1 MAHILRRDV
10 MIFKRTVI
18 TVGVLVL
25 LMTARAQEILP
36 GARMI
41 NQYLPMLQGKRVAVV
56 ANHTSLVGSKHLVDT
71 LLSLGVNIKK
81 IFSPEHGFRGEFEAG
96 ELIANYTDKTTGLPV
111 ISLYGGSKKPK
122 ADHLSDIDIV
132 IFDLQDV
139 GVRFYTYIS
148 TMHFVMEACAEN
160 GKPLIV
166 LDRPNPNGFYV
177 DGPVLDTNYRSFVG
191 MHPVPLVH
199 GMTIG
204 EFAQM
209 INGQGWLSGKIKC
222 QLTVIPCK
230 GYTHS
235 MTTALPV
242 RPSPNLPNHLSV
254 LLYPSLGLF
263 EGTVVSVGRGTDY
276 PFQVFGY
283 PDFPNKE
290 FRYVPVEK
298 RGASLNPPYKGKP
311 VYGIDLRD
319 YNVNYFLDRRE
330 IILDWLIYSYNSYPE
345 KDKFFNNFFRLLAGN
360 NELRRQIEQGLSAEE
375 IRQTWQ
381 PELEKFKQI
390 RKRYLLYSDFE

>member
-1 MAHILRRDV
+1 MRFGKI
-10 MIFKRTVI
+10 
-18 TVGVLVL
+18 VLTFSVSVFL
-25 LMTARAQEILP
+25 ITARAQEILP
-36 GARMI
+36 GARLMS
-41 NQYLPMLQGKRVAVV
+41 NYLPLIQGKRVAVV
-56 ANHTSLVGSKHLVDT
+56 ANHTTLVGSKHLVDT
-71 LLSLGVNIKK
+71 LLSAGVAVKK
-81 IFSPEHGFRGEFEAG
+81 IFSPEHGFRGDIEAG
-96 ELIANYTDKTTGLPV
+96 EFIGNYTDKVTGLPV

-122 ADHLSDIDIV
+122 PADLSDVDVV

-148 TMHFVMEACAEN
+148 TMHYVMEACAEN
-160 GKPLIV
+160 NKPLII

-177 DGPVLDTNYRSFVG
+177 DGPVLDTAYRSFVG

-209 INGQGWLSGKIKC
+209 INGEGWLKGKIQC
-222 QLTVIPCK
+222 NLTVIPCR

-242 RPSPNLPNHLSV
+242 RPSPNLPNHLSI

-276 PFQVFGY
+276 PFQVFG
-283 PDFPNKE
+283 FPNFPDKG
-290 FRYVPVEK
+290 FRYIPVEK

-319 YNVNYFLDRRE
+319 YSVNYFLDRRE
-330 IILDWLIYSYNSYPE
+330 IILDWLIYSYNNYPE
-345 KDKFFNNFFRLLAGN
+345 KDKFFNNFFNLLAGTSV
-360 NELRRQIEQGLSAEE
+360 LRQQIESGLTPSE
-375 IRQTWQ
+375 IRATWQ
-381 PELEKFKQI
+381 PALEQFKLL
-390 RKRYLLYSDFE
+390 RKKYLLYPDFE

>member
-1 MAHILRRDV
+1 MRFGKI
-10 MIFKRTVI
+10 
-18 TVGVLVL
+18 VLTLSVSVFL
-25 LMTARAQEILP
+25 ITARAQEILP
-36 GARMI
+36 GARLMS
-41 NQYLPMLQGKRVAVV
+41 NYLPLVQGKRVAVV
-56 ANHTSLVGSKHLVDT
+56 ANHTTLVSSKHLVDT
-71 LLSLGVNIKK
+71 LLSAGVAVKK
-81 IFSPEHGFRGEFEAG
+81 IFSPEHGFRGDIEAG
-96 ELIANYTDKTTGLPV
+96 ELIGNYTDKVTGLPV

-122 ADHLSDIDIV
+122 PADLSDVDV
-132 IFDLQDV
+132 LIFDLQDV

-148 TMHFVMEACAEN
+148 TMHYVMEACAEN
-160 GKPLIV
+160 NKPLII

-177 DGPVLDTNYRSFVG
+177 DGPVLDTAYRSFVG

-209 INGQGWLSGKIKC
+209 INGEGWLKGKIQC
-222 QLTVIPCK
+222 NLTVIPCR

-242 RPSPNLPNHLSV
+242 RPSPNLPNHLSI

-276 PFQVFGY
+276 PFQVFG
-283 PDFPNKE
+283 FPNFPDKG
-290 FRYVPVEK
+290 FRYIPVEK

-319 YNVNYFLDRRE
+319 YSVNYFLDRRE
-330 IILDWLIYSYNSYPE
+330 IILDWLIYSYNNYPE
-345 KDKFFNNFFRLLAGN
+345 KDKFFNNFFNLLAGTSV
-360 NELRRQIEQGLSAEE
+360 LRQQIENGLTPSE
-375 IRQTWQ
+375 IRATWQ
-381 PELEKFKQI
+381 PALEQFKLL
-390 RKRYLLYSDFE
+390 RKKYLLYPDFE

>member
-1 MAHILRRDV
+1 MSFGKIALTFSAIA
-10 MIFKRTVI
+10 
-18 TVGVLVL
+18 L
-25 LMTARAQEILP
+25 LLTARAQEILP
-36 GARMI
+36 GARVMSS
-41 NQYLPMLQGKRVAVV
+41 YLPLIQGKRVAVV
-56 ANHTSLVGSKHLVDT
+56 ANHTTLVGSKHLVDT
-71 LLSLGVNIKK
+71 LLTVGVNIKK
-81 IFSPEHGFRGEFEAG
+81 IFCPEHGFRGDFEAG
-96 ELIANYTDKTTGLPV
+96 EQIGNYTDKTTGLPV
-111 ISLYGGSKKPK
+111 ISLYGGNKKPK
-122 ADHLSDIDIV
+122 STDLSDIDVV

-148 TMHFVMEACAEN
+148 TMHYVMEACAEN
-160 GKPLIV
+160 GKPLII

-177 DGPVLDTNYRSFVG
+177 DGPVLDTAFRSFVG

-209 INGQGWLSGKIKC
+209 INGEGWLKGKIKC
-222 QLTVIPCK
+222 ELTIIPCK

-242 RPSPNLPNHLSV
+242 RPSPNLPNHLSM

-283 PDFPNKE
+283 PNFPDKG
-290 FRYVPVEK
+290 FRYIPVEK
-298 RGASLNPPYKGKP
+298 RGASVNPPYKGKP

-319 YNVNYFLDRRE
+319 YSVNYFLDRRE
-330 IILDWLIYSYNSYPE
+330 IILDWLIYSYSNYPE
-345 KDKFFNNFFRLLAGN
+345 KEKFFNNFFNLLAGTS
-360 NELRRQIEQGLSAEE
+360 ELRQQIESGLTPSE
-375 IRQTWQ
+375 IRATWQ
-381 PELEKFKQI
+381 PALEQYKQI
-390 RKRYLLYSDFE
+390 RKKYLLYPDFE

>member
-1 MAHILRRDV
+1 MKFGKIALAFSVSLILV
-10 MIFKRTVI
+10 
-18 TVGVLVL
+18 
-25 LMTARAQEILP
+25 TAKAQEILP
-36 GARMI
+36 GARLMS
-41 NQYLPMLQGKRVAVV
+41 NYLPIIQNKRVAVV
-56 ANHTSLVGSKHLVDT
+56 ANHTTLVGNKHLVDT
-71 LLSLGVNIKK
+71 LLTVGVSIKK
-81 IFSPEHGFRGEFEAG
+81 IFCPEHGFRGDFEAG
-96 ELIANYTDKTTGLPV
+96 EQIGNYTDKTTGLPV

-122 ADHLSDIDIV
+122 PTDLSDIDVV

-139 GVRFYTYIS
+139 GVRFYTYTS
-148 TMHFVMEACAEN
+148 TMHYVMEACAEN
-160 GKPLIV
+160 GKPLII

-177 DGPVLDTNYRSFVG
+177 DGPLLDTAYRSFVG

-204 EFAQM
+204 EFARM
-209 INGQGWLSGKIKC
+209 INGEGWLKGRIKC
-222 QLTVIPCK
+222 ELTVIPCK

-283 PDFPNKE
+283 PNFPDKA
-290 FRYVPVEK
+290 FRYIPVEK
-298 RGASLNPPYKGKP
+298 RGASINPPYKGKS

-319 YNVNYFLDRRE
+319 YSVNYFLDRRE
-330 IILDWLIYSYNSYPE
+330 IILDWLIYSYSNYPE
-345 KDKFFNNFFRLLAGN
+345 KEKFFNNFFNLLAGT
-360 NELRRQIEQGLSAEE
+360 NELRLQIESGLSPSE
-375 IRQTWQ
+375 IRAGWQ
-381 PELEKFKQI
+381 PALVQYKQI
-390 RKRYLLYSDFE
+390 RKKYLLYPDFE

>member
-1 MAHILRRDV
+1 MSFGKIVLTFSVMA
-10 MIFKRTVI
+10 
-18 TVGVLVL
+18 L
-25 LMTARAQEILP
+25 LLTARAQEILP
-36 GARMI
+36 GARVMS
-41 NQYLPMLQGKRVAVV
+41 NYLPLIQGKRVAVV
-56 ANHTSLVGSKHLVDT
+56 ANHTTLVESKHLVDT
-71 LLSLGVNIKK
+71 LLTVGVNIKK
-81 IFSPEHGFRGEFEAG
+81 IFCPEHGFRGDFEAG
-96 ELIANYTDKTTGLPV
+96 EQIGNYTDKTTGLPV

-122 ADHLSDIDIV
+122 PTDLSDIDVV

-148 TMHFVMEACAEN
+148 TMHYVMEACAEN
-160 GKPLIV
+160 GKPLII

-177 DGPVLDTNYRSFVG
+177 DGPVLDTAYRSFVG

-209 INGQGWLSGKIKC
+209 INGEGWLKGKIKC
-222 QLTVIPCK
+222 QLTIIPCR

-283 PDFPNKE
+283 PNFPDKG
-290 FRYVPVEK
+290 FRYIPVEK

-319 YNVNYFLDRRE
+319 YSVNYFLDRRE
-330 IILDWLIYSYNSYPE
+330 IILDWLIYTYSNYPE
-345 KDKFFNNFFRLLAGN
+345 KEKFFNNFFNLLAGTG
-360 NELRRQIEQGLSAEE
+360 ELRQQIENGLTPSE
-375 IRQTWQ
+375 IRATWQ
-381 PELEKFKQI
+381 PALEQFKQI
-390 RKRYLLYSDFE
+390 RKKYLLYPDFE

>member
-1 MAHILRRDV
+1 MALLL
-10 MIFKRTVI
+10 TVK
-18 TVGVLVL
+18 G
-25 LMTARAQEILP
+25 QEILP
-36 GARMI
+36 GARLMS
-41 NQYLPMLQGKRVAVV
+41 NHLPLIQGKRVAVV
-56 ANHTSLVGSKHLVDT
+56 ANHTTLVGSKHLVDT
-71 LLSLGVNIKK
+71 LLSAGITIKK
-81 IFSPEHGFRGEFEAG
+81 IFSPEHGFRGDIEAG
-96 ELIANYTDKTTGLPV
+96 ELIGNYIDKVTGLPV
-111 ISLYGGSKKPK
+111 ISLYGGSKKPNPN
-122 ADHLSDIDIV
+122 DLSDIDVV

-148 TMHFVMEACAEN
+148 TMHYVMEACAEN
-160 GKPLIV
+160 DKPLII

-177 DGPVLDTNYRSFVG
+177 DGPVLDTAYRSFVG

-209 INGQGWLSGKIKC
+209 INGEGWLKGKVKC
-222 QLTVIPCK
+222 KLTVIPCK

-242 RPSPNLPNHLSV
+242 RPSPNLPNHLSI

-283 PDFPNKE
+283 PNFPDKG
-290 FRYVPVEK
+290 FRYIPVEK
-298 RGASLNPPYKGKP
+298 RGASINPPYKGKP

-319 YNVNYFLDRRE
+319 YSVNYFLDRRE
-330 IILDWLIYSYNSYPE
+330 IILDWLIYSYRNYPE
-345 KDKFFNNFFRLLAGN
+345 KEKFFNNFFNLLAGTS
-360 NELRRQIEQGLSAEE
+360 ELRQQIESGLSPSE
-375 IRQTWQ
+375 IRATWQ
-381 PELEKFKQI
+381 PALEQYKQI
-390 RKRYLLYSDFE
+390 RKKYLLYPDFE

>member
-1 MAHILRRDV
+1 M
-10 MIFKRTVI
+10 
-18 TVGVLVL
+18 VLTLSVSVFL
-25 LMTARAQEILP
+25 ITARAQEILP
-36 GARMI
+36 GARLMS
-41 NQYLPMLQGKRVAVV
+41 NYLPLVQGKRVAVV
-56 ANHTSLVGSKHLVDT
+56 ANHTTLVGSKHLVDT
-71 LLSLGVNIKK
+71 LLSAGVTIKK
-81 IFSPEHGFRGEFEAG
+81 IFSPEHGFRGDIEAG
-96 ELIANYTDKTTGLPV
+96 ELIGNYVDKVTGLPV

-122 ADHLSDIDIV
+122 PADLGDVDVV

-148 TMHFVMEACAEN
+148 TMHYVMEACAEN
-160 GKPLIV
+160 KKPLII

-177 DGPVLDTNYRSFVG
+177 DGPVLDTAFRSFVG

-209 INGQGWLSGKIKC
+209 INGEGWLKGKIQC
-222 QLTVIPCK
+222 NLTVIPCR

-242 RPSPNLPNHLSV
+242 RPSPNLPNHLSI

-283 PDFPNKE
+283 PNFPDKG
-290 FRYVPVEK
+290 FRYIPVEK
-298 RGASLNPPYKGKP
+298 RGASVNPPYKGKP

-319 YNVNYFLDRRE
+319 YSVNYFLDRRE
-330 IILDWLIYSYNSYPE
+330 IILDWLIYSYNNYSE
-345 KDKFFNNFFRLLAGN
+345 KDKFFNNFFNLLAGTSV
-360 NELRRQIEQGLSAEE
+360 LRQQIENGLTPSE
-375 IRQTWQ
+375 IRATWQ
-381 PELEKFKQI
+381 PALEQFKLL
-390 RKRYLLYSDFE
+390 RKKYLLYPDFE

>member
-1 MAHILRRDV
+1 MRFGKI
-10 MIFKRTVI
+10 
-18 TVGVLVL
+18 VLTLSVSL
-25 LMTARAQEILP
+25 FLITARAQEILP
-36 GARMI
+36 GARLMS
-41 NQYLPMLQGKRVAVV
+41 NYLPLVQGKRVAVV
-56 ANHTSLVGSKHLVDT
+56 ANHTTLVSSKHLVDT
-71 LLSLGVNIKK
+71 LLSAGVAVKK
-81 IFSPEHGFRGEFEAG
+81 IFSPEHGFRGDIEAG
-96 ELIANYTDKTTGLPV
+96 ELIGNYTDKVTGLPV

-122 ADHLSDIDIV
+122 PADLSDVDV
-132 IFDLQDV
+132 LIFDLQDV

-148 TMHFVMEACAEN
+148 TMHYVMEACAEN
-160 GKPLIV
+160 NKPLII

-177 DGPVLDTNYRSFVG
+177 DGPVLDTAYRSFVG

-209 INGQGWLSGKIKC
+209 INGEGWLKGKIQC
-222 QLTVIPCK
+222 NLTVIPCK

-242 RPSPNLPNHLSV
+242 RPSPNLPNHLSI

-276 PFQVFGY
+276 PFQVFG
-283 PDFPNKE
+283 FPNFPDKG
-290 FRYVPVEK
+290 FRYIPVEK

-319 YNVNYFLDRRE
+319 YSVNYFLDRRE
-330 IILDWLIYSYNSYPE
+330 IILDWLIYSYNNYPE
-345 KDKFFNNFFRLLAGN
+345 KDKFFNNFFNLLAGTSL
-360 NELRRQIEQGLSAEE
+360 LRQQIESGLTPSE
-375 IRQTWQ
+375 IRATWQ
-381 PELEKFKQI
+381 PALEQFK
-390 RKRYLLYSDFE
+390 LL

>member
-1 MAHILRRDV
+1 MKFGKIALAFSVSLILV
-10 MIFKRTVI
+10 
-18 TVGVLVL
+18 
-25 LMTARAQEILP
+25 TAKAQEILP
-36 GARMI
+36 GARLMS
-41 NQYLPMLQGKRVAVV
+41 NYLPIIQNKRVAVV
-56 ANHTSLVGSKHLVDT
+56 ANHTTLVGKKHLVDT
-71 LLSLGVNIKK
+71 LLTVGVSIKK
-81 IFSPEHGFRGEFEAG
+81 IFCPEHGFRGDFEAG
-96 ELIANYTDKTTGLPV
+96 EQIGNYTDKTTGLPV

-122 ADHLSDIDIV
+122 PTDLNDIDVV

-148 TMHFVMEACAEN
+148 TMHYVMEACAEN
-160 GKPLIV
+160 GKPLII

-177 DGPVLDTNYRSFVG
+177 DGPLLDTAYRSFVG

-204 EFAQM
+204 EFARM
-209 INGQGWLSGKIKC
+209 INGEGWLKGRIKC
-222 QLTVIPCK
+222 ELTVIPCK

-283 PDFPNKE
+283 PNFPDKA
-290 FRYVPVEK
+290 FRYIPVEK
-298 RGASLNPPYKGKP
+298 RGASINPPYKGKS

-319 YNVNYFLDRRE
+319 YSVNYFLDHRK
-330 IILDWLIYSYNSYPE
+330 IILDWLIYSYSNYPE
-345 KDKFFNNFFRLLAGN
+345 KEKFFNNFFNLLAGT
-360 NELRRQIEQGLSAEE
+360 NELRLQIESGLSPSE
-375 IRQTWQ
+375 IRASWQ
-381 PELEKFKQI
+381 PALEQYKQI
-390 RKRYLLYSDFE
+390 RKKYLLYPDFE

>member
-1 MAHILRRDV
+1 MSFGKIVLTFSAMALLL
-10 MIFKRTVI
+10 TVK
-18 TVGVLVL
+18 G
-25 LMTARAQEILP
+25 QEILP
-36 GARMI
+36 GARLMS
-41 NQYLPMLQGKRVAVV
+41 NHLPLIQGKRVAVV
-56 ANHTSLVGSKHLVDT
+56 ANHTTLVGSKHLVDT
-71 LLSLGVNIKK
+71 LLSAGITIKK
-81 IFSPEHGFRGEFEAG
+81 IFSPEHGFRGDIEAG
-96 ELIANYTDKTTGLPV
+96 ELIGNYIDKVTGLPV
-111 ISLYGGSKKPK
+111 ISLYGGSKKPNPN
-122 ADHLSDIDIV
+122 DLSDIDVV

-148 TMHFVMEACAEN
+148 TMHYVMEACAEN
-160 GKPLIV
+160 DKPLII

-177 DGPVLDTNYRSFVG
+177 DGPVLDTAYRSFVG

-209 INGQGWLSGKIKC
+209 INGEGWLKGKVKC
-222 QLTVIPCK
+222 KLTVIPCK

-242 RPSPNLPNHLSV
+242 RPSPNLPNHLSI

-283 PDFPNKE
+283 PNFPDKG
-290 FRYVPVEK
+290 FRYIPVEK
-298 RGASLNPPYKGKP
+298 RGASINPPYKGKP

-319 YNVNYFLDRRE
+319 YSVNYFLDRRE
-330 IILDWLIYSYNSYPE
+330 IILDWLIYSYRNYPE
-345 KDKFFNNFFRLLAGN
+345 KEKFFNNFFNLLAGTS
-360 NELRRQIEQGLSAEE
+360 ELRQQIESGLSPSE
-375 IRQTWQ
+375 IRATWQ
-381 PELEKFKQI
+381 PALEQYKQI
-390 RKRYLLYSDFE
+390 RKKYLLYPDFE

>member
-1 MAHILRRDV
+1 MRFGKI
-10 MIFKRTVI
+10 
-18 TVGVLVL
+18 VLTFSVSVFL
-25 LMTARAQEILP
+25 ITARAQEILP
-36 GARMI
+36 GARLMS
-41 NQYLPMLQGKRVAVV
+41 NYLPLVQGKRVAVV
-56 ANHTSLVGSKHLVDT
+56 ANHTTLVGSKHLVDT
-71 LLSLGVNIKK
+71 LLSVGVTVKK
-81 IFSPEHGFRGEFEAG
+81 IFSPEHGFRGDIEAG
-96 ELIANYTDKTTGLPV
+96 ELIGNYIDKVTGLPV

-122 ADHLSDIDIV
+122 PADLSDVDVV

-148 TMHFVMEACAEN
+148 TMHYVMEACAEN
-160 GKPLIV
+160 NKPLII

-177 DGPVLDTNYRSFVG
+177 DGPVLDTAYRSFVG
-191 MHPVPLVH
+191 MHPVPLIH

-209 INGQGWLSGKIKC
+209 INGEGWLKGKIQC
-222 QLTVIPCK
+222 NLTVIPCR

-242 RPSPNLPNHLSV
+242 RPSPNLPNHLSI

-276 PFQVFGY
+276 PFQVFG
-283 PDFPNKE
+283 FPNFPDKG
-290 FRYVPVEK
+290 FRYIPVEK

-319 YNVNYFLDRRE
+319 YSVNYFLDRRE
-330 IILDWLIYSYNSYPE
+330 IILDWLIYSYNNYPE
-345 KDKFFNNFFRLLAGN
+345 KDKFFNNFFNLLAGTSV
-360 NELRRQIEQGLSAEE
+360 LRQQIENGLTPSE
-375 IRQTWQ
+375 IRATWQ
-381 PELEKFKQI
+381 PALEQFKLL
-390 RKRYLLYSDFE
+390 RKKYLLYPDFE

>member
-1 MAHILRRDV
+1 MRFGKI
-10 MIFKRTVI
+10 
-18 TVGVLVL
+18 VLTFSVSVFL
-25 LMTARAQEILP
+25 ITARAQEILP
-36 GARMI
+36 GARLMS
-41 NQYLPMLQGKRVAVV
+41 NYLPLVQGKRVAVV
-56 ANHTSLVGSKHLVDT
+56 ANHTTLVGSKHLVDT
-71 LLSLGVNIKK
+71 LLSAGVTVKK
-81 IFSPEHGFRGEFEAG
+81 IFSPEHGFRGDIEAG
-96 ELIANYTDKTTGLPV
+96 ELIGNYTDKVTGLPV

-122 ADHLSDIDIV
+122 PADLSDGDVV

-148 TMHFVMEACAEN
+148 TMHYVMEACAEN
-160 GKPLIV
+160 NKPLII

-177 DGPVLDTNYRSFVG
+177 DGPVLDTAYRSFVG

-209 INGQGWLSGKIKC
+209 INGEGWLKGKIQC
-222 QLTVIPCK
+222 NLTVIPCR

-242 RPSPNLPNHLSV
+242 RPSPNLPNHLSI

-276 PFQVFGY
+276 PFQVFG
-283 PDFPNKE
+283 FPNFPDKG
-290 FRYVPVEK
+290 FRYIPVEK

-311 VYGIDLRD
+311 VYGIELRD
-319 YNVNYFLDRRE
+319 YSVNYFLDRRE
-330 IILDWLIYSYNSYPE
+330 IILDWLIYSYNNYPE
-345 KDKFFNNFFRLLAGN
+345 KDKFFNNFFNLLAGTSV
-360 NELRRQIEQGLSAEE
+360 LRQQIENGLTPSE
-375 IRQTWQ
+375 IRATWQ
-381 PELEKFKQI
+381 PALEQFKLL
-390 RKRYLLYSDFE
+390 RKKYLLYPDFE

>member
-1 MAHILRRDV
+1 MA
-10 MIFKRTVI
+10 
-18 TVGVLVL
+18 L
-25 LMTARAQEILP
+25 LLTARAQEILP
-36 GARMI
+36 GARVMSS
-41 NQYLPMLQGKRVAVV
+41 YLPVLQGKRVAVV
-56 ANHTSLVGSKHLVDT
+56 ANHTTLVGSKHLVDT
-71 LLSLGVNIKK
+71 LLTVGVNIKK
-81 IFSPEHGFRGEFEAG
+81 IFCPEHGFRGDFEAG
-96 ELIANYTDKTTGLPV
+96 EQIGNYTDKTTGLPV

-122 ADHLSDIDIV
+122 PTDLSDIDVV

-148 TMHFVMEACAEN
+148 TMHYVMEACAEN
-160 GKPLIV
+160 GKPLII

-177 DGPVLDTNYRSFVG
+177 DGPVLDTAFRSFVG

-204 EFAQM
+204 EYAQM
-209 INGQGWLSGKIKC
+209 INGEGWLKGKIKC
-222 QLTVIPCK
+222 QLTIIPCK

-283 PDFPNKE
+283 PNFPDKG
-290 FRYVPVEK
+290 FRYIPVEK
-298 RGASLNPPYKGKP
+298 RGASVNPPYKGKP

-319 YNVNYFLDRRE
+319 YSVNYFLDRRE
-330 IILDWLIYSYNSYPE
+330 IILDWLIYSYSNYPE
-345 KDKFFNNFFRLLAGN
+345 KEKFFNNFFNLLAGTS
-360 NELRRQIEQGLSAEE
+360 ELRQQIESGLSPSE
-375 IRQTWQ
+375 IRATWQ
-381 PELEKFKQI
+381 PALEQYKQI
-390 RKRYLLYSDFE
+390 RKKYLLYPDFE

>member
-1 MAHILRRDV
+1 MS
-10 MIFKRTVI
+10 
-18 TVGVLVL
+18 
-25 LMTARAQEILP
+25 
-36 GARMI
+36 
-41 NQYLPMLQGKRVAVV
+41 NYLPLVQGKRVAVV
-56 ANHTSLVGSKHLVDT
+56 ANHTTLVSSKHLVDT
-71 LLSLGVNIKK
+71 LLSAGVAVKK
-81 IFSPEHGFRGEFEAG
+81 IFSPEHGFRGDIEAG
-96 ELIANYTDKTTGLPV
+96 ELIGNYTDKVTGLPV

-122 ADHLSDIDIV
+122 PADLSDVDV
-132 IFDLQDV
+132 LIFDLQDV

-148 TMHFVMEACAEN
+148 TMHYVMEACAEN
-160 GKPLIV
+160 NKPLII

-177 DGPVLDTNYRSFVG
+177 DGPVLDTAYRSFVG

-209 INGQGWLSGKIKC
+209 INGEGWLKGKIQC
-222 QLTVIPCK
+222 NLTVIPCK

-242 RPSPNLPNHLSV
+242 RPSPNLPNHLSI

-276 PFQVFGY
+276 PFQVFG
-283 PDFPNKE
+283 FPNFPDKG
-290 FRYVPVEK
+290 FRYIPVEK

-319 YNVNYFLDRRE
+319 YSVNYFLDRRE
-330 IILDWLIYSYNSYPE
+330 IILDWLIYSYNNYPE
-345 KDKFFNNFFRLLAGN
+345 KDKFFNNFFNLLAGTSV
-360 NELRRQIEQGLSAEE
+360 LRQQIENGLTPSE
-375 IRQTWQ
+375 IRATWQ
-381 PELEKFKQI
+381 PALEQFKLL
-390 RKRYLLYSDFE
+390 RKKYLLYPDFE

>member
-1 MAHILRRDV
+1 MRFGKI
-10 MIFKRTVI
+10 
-18 TVGVLVL
+18 VLTFSVSVFL
-25 LMTARAQEILP
+25 ITARAQEILP
-36 GARMI
+36 GARLMS
-41 NQYLPMLQGKRVAVV
+41 NYLPLVQGKRVAVV
-56 ANHTSLVGSKHLVDT
+56 ANHTTLVGSKHLVDT
-71 LLSLGVNIKK
+71 LLSAGVTVKK
-81 IFSPEHGFRGEFEAG
+81 IFSPEHGFRGDIEAG
-96 ELIANYTDKTTGLPV
+96 ELIGNYTDKVTGLPV

-122 ADHLSDIDIV
+122 PADLSDVDVV

-148 TMHFVMEACAEN
+148 TMHYVMEACAEN
-160 GKPLIV
+160 NKPLII

-177 DGPVLDTNYRSFVG
+177 DGPVLDTAYRSFVG

-209 INGQGWLSGKIKC
+209 INGEGWLKGKIQC
-222 QLTVIPCK
+222 NLTVIPCK

-242 RPSPNLPNHLSV
+242 RPSPNLPNHLSI

-276 PFQVFGY
+276 PFQVFG
-283 PDFPNKE
+283 FPNFPDKG
-290 FRYVPVEK
+290 FRYIPVEK

-319 YNVNYFLDRRE
+319 YSVNYFLDRRE
-330 IILDWLIYSYNSYPE
+330 IILDWLIYSYNNYPE
-345 KDKFFNNFFRLLAGN
+345 KDKFFNNFFNLLAGTSL
-360 NELRRQIEQGLSAEE
+360 LRQQIESGLTPSE
-375 IRQTWQ
+375 IRATWQ
-381 PELEKFKQI
+381 PALEQFKLL
-390 RKRYLLYSDFE
+390 RKKYLLYPDFE

>member
-1 MAHILRRDV
+1 MRFGKI
-10 MIFKRTVI
+10 
-18 TVGVLVL
+18 VLTFSVSVFL
-25 LMTARAQEILP
+25 ITARAQEILP
-36 GARMI
+36 GARLMS
-41 NQYLPMLQGKRVAVV
+41 NYLPLVQGKRVAVV
-56 ANHTSLVGSKHLVDT
+56 ANHTTLVSSKHLVDT
-71 LLSLGVNIKK
+71 LLSVGVTVKK
-81 IFSPEHGFRGEFEAG
+81 IFSPEHGFRGDIEAG
-96 ELIANYTDKTTGLPV
+96 ELIGNYTDKVTGLPV

-122 ADHLSDIDIV
+122 PADLSDVDV
-132 IFDLQDV
+132 LIFDLQDV

-148 TMHFVMEACAEN
+148 TMHYVMEACAEN
-160 GKPLIV
+160 NKPLII

-177 DGPVLDTNYRSFVG
+177 DGPVLDTAYRSFVG

-209 INGQGWLSGKIKC
+209 INGEGWLKGKIQC
-222 QLTVIPCK
+222 NLTVIPCK

-242 RPSPNLPNHLSV
+242 RPSPNLPNHLSI

-276 PFQVFGY
+276 PFQVFG
-283 PDFPNKE
+283 FPNFPDKG
-290 FRYVPVEK
+290 FRYIPVEK

-319 YNVNYFLDRRE
+319 YSVNYFLDRRE
-330 IILDWLIYSYNSYPE
+330 IILDWLIYSYNNYPE
-345 KDKFFNNFFRLLAGN
+345 KDKFFNNFFNLLAGTSV
-360 NELRRQIEQGLSAEE
+360 LRQQIENGLTPSE
-375 IRQTWQ
+375 IRATWQ
-381 PELEKFKQI
+381 PALEQFKLL
-390 RKRYLLYSDFE
+390 RKKYLLYPDFE

>member
-1 MAHILRRDV
+1 MRFGKI
-10 MIFKRTVI
+10 
-18 TVGVLVL
+18 VLTLSVSL
-25 LMTARAQEILP
+25 FLITARAQEILP
-36 GARMI
+36 GARLMS
-41 NQYLPMLQGKRVAVV
+41 NYLPLVQGKRVAVV
-56 ANHTSLVGSKHLVDT
+56 ANHTTLVSSKHLVDT
-71 LLSLGVNIKK
+71 LLSAGVAVKK
-81 IFSPEHGFRGEFEAG
+81 IFSPEHGFRGDIEAG
-96 ELIANYTDKTTGLPV
+96 ELIGNYTDKVTGLPV

-122 ADHLSDIDIV
+122 PADLSDVDV
-132 IFDLQDV
+132 LIFDLQDV

-148 TMHFVMEACAEN
+148 TMHYVMEACAEN
-160 GKPLIV
+160 NKPLII

-177 DGPVLDTNYRSFVG
+177 DGPVLDTAYRSFVG

-209 INGQGWLSGKIKC
+209 INGEGWLKGKIQC
-222 QLTVIPCK
+222 NLTVIPCK

-242 RPSPNLPNHLSV
+242 RPSPNLPNHLSI

-276 PFQVFGY
+276 PFQVFG
-283 PDFPNKE
+283 FPNFPDKG
-290 FRYVPVEK
+290 FRYIPVEK

-319 YNVNYFLDRRE
+319 YSVNYFLDRRE
-330 IILDWLIYSYNSYPE
+330 IILDWLIYSYNNYPE
-345 KDKFFNNFFRLLAGN
+345 KDKFFNNFFNLLAGTSV
-360 NELRRQIEQGLSAEE
+360 LRQQIENGLTPSE
-375 IRQTWQ
+375 IRATWQ
-381 PELEKFKQI
+381 PALEQFKLL
-390 RKRYLLYSDFE
+390 RKKYLLYPDFE

>member
-1 MAHILRRDV
+1 MRFGKI
-10 MIFKRTVI
+10 
-18 TVGVLVL
+18 VLTLSVSVFL
-25 LMTARAQEILP
+25 ITARAQEILP
-36 GARMI
+36 GARLMS
-41 NQYLPMLQGKRVAVV
+41 NYLPLVQGKRVAVV
-56 ANHTSLVGSKHLVDT
+56 ANHTTLVSSKHLVDT
-71 LLSLGVNIKK
+71 LLSAGVAVKK
-81 IFSPEHGFRGEFEAG
+81 IFSPEHGFRGDIEAG
-96 ELIANYTDKTTGLPV
+96 ELIGNYTDKVTGLPV

-122 ADHLSDIDIV
+122 PADLSDVDV
-132 IFDLQDV
+132 LIFDLQDV

-148 TMHFVMEACAEN
+148 TMHYVMEACAEN
-160 GKPLIV
+160 NKPLII

-177 DGPVLDTNYRSFVG
+177 DGPVLDTAYRSFVG

-209 INGQGWLSGKIKC
+209 INGEGWLKGKIQC
-222 QLTVIPCK
+222 NLTVIPCK

-242 RPSPNLPNHLSV
+242 RPSPNLPNHLSI

-276 PFQVFGY
+276 PFQVFG
-283 PDFPNKE
+283 FPNFPDKG
-290 FRYVPVEK
+290 FRYIPVEK

-319 YNVNYFLDRRE
+319 YSVNYFLDRRE
-330 IILDWLIYSYNSYPE
+330 IILDWLIYSYNNYPE
-345 KDKFFNNFFRLLAGN
+345 KDKFFNNFFNLLAGTSV
-360 NELRRQIEQGLSAEE
+360 LRQQIENGLTPSE
-375 IRQTWQ
+375 IRATWQ
-381 PELEKFKQI
+381 PALEQFK
-390 RKRYLLYSDFE
+390 LL

>member
-1 MAHILRRDV
+1 MRFGKI
-10 MIFKRTVI
+10 
-18 TVGVLVL
+18 VLTFSVSVFL
-25 LMTARAQEILP
+25 ITARAQEILP
-36 GARMI
+36 GARLMS
-41 NQYLPMLQGKRVAVV
+41 NYLPLVQGKRVAVV
-56 ANHTSLVGSKHLVDT
+56 ANHTTLVGSKHLVDT
-71 LLSLGVNIKK
+71 LLSVGVTVKK
-81 IFSPEHGFRGEFEAG
+81 IFSPEHGFRGDIEAG
-96 ELIANYTDKTTGLPV
+96 ELIGNYTDKVTGLPV

-122 ADHLSDIDIV
+122 PADLSDVDV
-132 IFDLQDV
+132 LIFDLQDV

-148 TMHFVMEACAEN
+148 TMHYVMEACAEN
-160 GKPLIV
+160 NKPLII

-177 DGPVLDTNYRSFVG
+177 DGPVLDTAYRSFVG

-209 INGQGWLSGKIKC
+209 INGEGWLKGKIQC
-222 QLTVIPCK
+222 NLTVIPCK

-242 RPSPNLPNHLSV
+242 RPSPNLPNHLSI

-276 PFQVFGY
+276 PFQVFG
-283 PDFPNKE
+283 FPNFPDKG
-290 FRYVPVEK
+290 FRYIPVEK

-319 YNVNYFLDRRE
+319 YSVNYFLDRRE
-330 IILDWLIYSYNSYPE
+330 IILDWLIYSYNNYPE
-345 KDKFFNNFFRLLAGN
+345 KDKFFNNFFNLLAGTSL
-360 NELRRQIEQGLSAEE
+360 LRQQIENGLTPSE
-375 IRQTWQ
+375 IRATWQ
-381 PELEKFKQI
+381 PALEQFKLL
-390 RKRYLLYSDFE
+390 RKKYLLYPDFE

>member
-1 MAHILRRDV
+1 MRFGKI
-10 MIFKRTVI
+10 
-18 TVGVLVL
+18 VLTFSVSVFL
-25 LMTARAQEILP
+25 ITARAQEILP
-36 GARMI
+36 GARLMS
-41 NQYLPMLQGKRVAVV
+41 NYLPLVQGKRVAVV
-56 ANHTSLVGSKHLVDT
+56 ANHTTLVSSKHLVDT
-71 LLSLGVNIKK
+71 LLSVGVTVKK
-81 IFSPEHGFRGEFEAG
+81 IFSPEHGFRGDIEAG
-96 ELIANYTDKTTGLPV
+96 ELIGNYIDKVTGLPV

-122 ADHLSDIDIV
+122 PADLSDVDVV

-148 TMHFVMEACAEN
+148 TMHYVMEACAEN
-160 GKPLIV
+160 NKPLII

-177 DGPVLDTNYRSFVG
+177 DGPVLDTAYRSFVG
-191 MHPVPLVH
+191 MHPVPLIH

-209 INGQGWLSGKIKC
+209 INGEGWLKGKIQC
-222 QLTVIPCK
+222 NLTVIPCR

-242 RPSPNLPNHLSV
+242 RPSPNLPNHLSI

-276 PFQVFGY
+276 PFQVFG
-283 PDFPNKE
+283 FPNFPDKG
-290 FRYVPVEK
+290 FRYIPVEK

-319 YNVNYFLDRRE
+319 YSVNYFLDRRE
-330 IILDWLIYSYNSYPE
+330 IILDWLIYSYNNYPE
-345 KDKFFNNFFRLLAGN
+345 KDKFFNNFFNLLAGTSV
-360 NELRRQIEQGLSAEE
+360 LRQQIENGLTPSE
-375 IRQTWQ
+375 IRATWQ
-381 PELEKFKQI
+381 PALEQFKLL
-390 RKRYLLYSDFE
+390 RKKYLLYPDFE

>member
-1 MAHILRRDV
+1 MRFGKI
-10 MIFKRTVI
+10 
-18 TVGVLVL
+18 VLTFSVSVFL
-25 LMTARAQEILP
+25 ITARAQEILP
-36 GARMI
+36 GARLMS
-41 NQYLPMLQGKRVAVV
+41 NYLPLVQGKRVAVV
-56 ANHTSLVGSKHLVDT
+56 ANHTTLVGSKHLVDT
-71 LLSLGVNIKK
+71 LLSAGVTVKK
-81 IFSPEHGFRGEFEAG
+81 IFSPEHGFRGDIEAG
-96 ELIANYTDKTTGLPV
+96 ELIGNYTDKVTGLPV

-122 ADHLSDIDIV
+122 PADLSDVDVV

-148 TMHFVMEACAEN
+148 TMHYVMEACAEN
-160 GKPLIV
+160 NKPLII

-177 DGPVLDTNYRSFVG
+177 DGPVLDTAYRSFVG

-209 INGQGWLSGKIKC
+209 INAEGWLKGKIQC
-222 QLTVIPCK
+222 NLTVIPCR

-242 RPSPNLPNHLSV
+242 RPSPNLPNHLSI

-276 PFQVFGY
+276 PFQVFG
-283 PDFPNKE
+283 FPNFPDKG
-290 FRYVPVEK
+290 FRYIPVEK

-319 YNVNYFLDRRE
+319 YSVNYFLDRRE
-330 IILDWLIYSYNSYPE
+330 IILDWLIYSYNNYPE
-345 KDKFFNNFFRLLAGN
+345 KDKFFNNFFNQLAGTSV
-360 NELRRQIEQGLSAEE
+360 LRQQIENGLTPSE
-375 IRQTWQ
+375 IRATWQ
-381 PELEKFKQI
+381 PALEQFKLL
-390 RKRYLLYSDFE
+390 RKKYLLYPDFE

>member
-1 MAHILRRDV
+1 MNFGKIALAFSASLIL
-10 MIFKRTVI
+10 VI
-18 TVGVLVL
+18 
-25 LMTARAQEILP
+25 AKAQEILP
-36 GARMI
+36 GARLMS
-41 NQYLPMLQGKRVAVV
+41 NYLPIIQNKRVAVV
-56 ANHTSLVGSKHLVDT
+56 ANHTTLVGKKHLVDT
-71 LLSLGVNIKK
+71 LLTVGVSIKK
-81 IFSPEHGFRGEFEAG
+81 IFCPEHGFRGDFEAG
-96 ELIANYTDKTTGLPV
+96 EQIGNYTDKTTGLPV

-122 ADHLSDIDIV
+122 PTDLSDIDVV

-148 TMHFVMEACAEN
+148 TMHYVMEACAEN
-160 GKPLIV
+160 GKPLII

-177 DGPVLDTNYRSFVG
+177 DGPLLDTAYRSFVG

-204 EFAQM
+204 EFARM
-209 INGQGWLSGKIKC
+209 INGEGWLKGKIKC
-222 QLTVIPCK
+222 ELTVIPCK

-283 PDFPNKE
+283 PNFPDKA
-290 FRYVPVEK
+290 FRYIPVEK
-298 RGASLNPPYKGKP
+298 RGASINPPYKGKS

-319 YNVNYFLDRRE
+319 YSVNYFLDHRK
-330 IILDWLIYSYNSYPE
+330 IILDWLIYSYSNYPE
-345 KDKFFNNFFRLLAGN
+345 KEKFFNNFFNLLAGT
-360 NELRRQIEQGLSAEE
+360 NELRLQIESGLSPSE
-375 IRQTWQ
+375 IRASWQ
-381 PELEKFKQI
+381 PALEHYKQI
-390 RKRYLLYSDFE
+390 RKKYLLYPDFE

>member
-1 MAHILRRDV
+1 MRFGKI
-10 MIFKRTVI
+10 
-18 TVGVLVL
+18 VLTLSVSVFL
-25 LMTARAQEILP
+25 ITARAQEILP
-36 GARMI
+36 GARLMS
-41 NQYLPMLQGKRVAVV
+41 NYLPLVQGKRVAVV
-56 ANHTSLVGSKHLVDT
+56 ANHTTLVSSKHLVDT
-71 LLSLGVNIKK
+71 LLSAGVAVKK
-81 IFSPEHGFRGEFEAG
+81 IFSPEHGFRGDIEAG
-96 ELIANYTDKTTGLPV
+96 ELIGNYTDKVTGLPV

-122 ADHLSDIDIV
+122 PADLSDVDV
-132 IFDLQDV
+132 LIFDLQDV

-148 TMHFVMEACAEN
+148 TMHYVMEACAEN
-160 GKPLIV
+160 NKPLII

-177 DGPVLDTNYRSFVG
+177 DGPVLDTAYRSFVG

-209 INGQGWLSGKIKC
+209 INGEGWLKGKIQC
-222 QLTVIPCK
+222 NLTVIPCK

-242 RPSPNLPNHLSV
+242 RPSPNLPNHLSI

-276 PFQVFGY
+276 PFQVFG
-283 PDFPNKE
+283 FPNFPDKG
-290 FRYVPVEK
+290 FRYIPVEK

-319 YNVNYFLDRRE
+319 YSVNYFLDRRE
-330 IILDWLIYSYNSYPE
+330 IILDWLIYSYNNYPE
-345 KDKFFNNFFRLLAGN
+345 KDKFFNNFFNLLAGTSV
-360 NELRRQIEQGLSAEE
+360 LRQQIENGLTPSE
-375 IRQTWQ
+375 IRATWQ
-381 PELEKFKQI
+381 PALEQFKLL
-390 RKRYLLYSDFE
+390 RKKYLLYPDFE

>member
-1 MAHILRRDV
+1 MKFGKIALTFSVSLILV
-10 MIFKRTVI
+10 
-18 TVGVLVL
+18 
-25 LMTARAQEILP
+25 TAKAQEILP
-36 GARMI
+36 GARLMS
-41 NQYLPMLQGKRVAVV
+41 NYLPIIQNKRVAVV
-56 ANHTSLVGSKHLVDT
+56 ANHTTLVGKKHLVDT
-71 LLSLGVNIKK
+71 LLTVGVSIKK
-81 IFSPEHGFRGEFEAG
+81 IFCPEHGFRGDFEAG
-96 ELIANYTDKTTGLPV
+96 EQIGNYTDKTTGLPV

-122 ADHLSDIDIV
+122 PTDLSDIDVV

-139 GVRFYTYIS
+139 GVRFYTYVS
-148 TMHFVMEACAEN
+148 TMHYVMEACAEN
-160 GKPLIV
+160 GKPLII

-177 DGPVLDTNYRSFVG
+177 DGPLLDTAYRSFVG

-204 EFAQM
+204 EFARM
-209 INGQGWLSGKIKC
+209 INGEGWLKGRIKC
-222 QLTVIPCK
+222 ELAVIPCK

-283 PDFPNKE
+283 PNFPDKA
-290 FRYVPVEK
+290 FRYIPVEK
-298 RGASLNPPYKGKP
+298 RGASINPPYKGKS

-319 YNVNYFLDRRE
+319 YSVNYFLDRRE
-330 IILDWLIYSYNSYPE
+330 IILDWLIYSYSNYPE
-345 KDKFFNNFFRLLAGN
+345 KEKFFNNFFNLLAGT
-360 NELRRQIEQGLSAEE
+360 NELRLQIESGLSPLE
-375 IRQTWQ
+375 IRTSWQ
-381 PELEKFKQI
+381 PALVQYKQI
-390 RKRYLLYSDFE
+390 RKKYLLYPDFE

>member
-1 MAHILRRDV
+1 MRFGKI
-10 MIFKRTVI
+10 
-18 TVGVLVL
+18 VLTLSVSL
-25 LMTARAQEILP
+25 FLITARAQEILP
-36 GARMI
+36 GARLMS
-41 NQYLPMLQGKRVAVV
+41 NYLPLVQGKRVAVV
-56 ANHTSLVGSKHLVDT
+56 ANHTTLVSSKHLVDT
-71 LLSLGVNIKK
+71 LLSAGVAVKK
-81 IFSPEHGFRGEFEAG
+81 IFSPEHGFRGDIEAG
-96 ELIANYTDKTTGLPV
+96 ELIGNYTDKVTGLPV

-122 ADHLSDIDIV
+122 PADLSDVDV
-132 IFDLQDV
+132 LIFDLQDV

-148 TMHFVMEACAEN
+148 TMHYVMEACAEN
-160 GKPLIV
+160 NKPLII

-177 DGPVLDTNYRSFVG
+177 DGPVLDTAYRSFVG

-209 INGQGWLSGKIKC
+209 INGEGWLKGKIQC
-222 QLTVIPCK
+222 NLTVIPCR

-242 RPSPNLPNHLSV
+242 RPSPNLPNHLSI

-276 PFQVFGY
+276 PFQVFG
-283 PDFPNKE
+283 FPNFPDKG
-290 FRYVPVEK
+290 FRYIPVEK

-319 YNVNYFLDRRE
+319 YSVNYFLDRRE
-330 IILDWLIYSYNSYPE
+330 IILDWLIYSYNNYPE
-345 KDKFFNNFFRLLAGN
+345 KDKFFNNFFNLLAGTSV
-360 NELRRQIEQGLSAEE
+360 LRQQIENGLTPSE
-375 IRQTWQ
+375 IRATWQ
-381 PELEKFKQI
+381 PALEQFKLL
-390 RKRYLLYSDFE
+390 RKKYLLYPDFE

>member
-1 MAHILRRDV
+1 MR
-10 MIFKRTVI
+10 FGK
-18 TVGVLVL
+18 LVL
-25 LMTARAQEILP
+25 TFSAMALLLTARAQEILP
-36 GARMI
+36 GARVMSS
-41 NQYLPMLQGKRVAVV
+41 YLPVLQGKRVAVV
-56 ANHTSLVGSKHLVDT
+56 ANHTTLVGSKHLVDT
-71 LLSLGVNIKK
+71 LLTVGVNIKK
-81 IFSPEHGFRGEFEAG
+81 IFCPEHGFRGDFEAG
-96 ELIANYTDKTTGLPV
+96 EQIGNYTDKTTGLPV

-122 ADHLSDIDIV
+122 PTDLSDIDVV

-148 TMHFVMEACAEN
+148 TMHYVMEACAEN
-160 GKPLIV
+160 GKPLII

-177 DGPVLDTNYRSFVG
+177 DGPVLDTAFRSFVG

-204 EFAQM
+204 EYAQM
-209 INGQGWLSGKIKC
+209 INGEGWLKGKIKC
-222 QLTVIPCK
+222 QLTIIPCK

-283 PDFPNKE
+283 PNFPDKG
-290 FRYVPVEK
+290 FRYIPVEK
-298 RGASLNPPYKGKP
+298 RGASVNPPYKGKP

-319 YNVNYFLDRRE
+319 YSVNYFLDRRE
-330 IILDWLIYSYNSYPE
+330 IILDWLIYSYSNYPE
-345 KDKFFNNFFRLLAGN
+345 KEKFFNNFFNLLAGTS
-360 NELRRQIEQGLSAEE
+360 ELRQQIESGLSPSE
-375 IRQTWQ
+375 IRATWQ
-381 PELEKFKQI
+381 PALEQYKQI
-390 RKRYLLYSDFE
+390 RKKYLLYPDFE

>member
-1 MAHILRRDV
+1 MRFGKI
-10 MIFKRTVI
+10 
-18 TVGVLVL
+18 VLTLSVSVFL
-25 LMTARAQEILP
+25 ITARAQEILP
-36 GARMI
+36 GARLMS
-41 NQYLPMLQGKRVAVV
+41 NYLPLVQGKRVAVV
-56 ANHTSLVGSKHLVDT
+56 ANHTTLVSSKHLVDT
-71 LLSLGVNIKK
+71 LLSAGVAVKK
-81 IFSPEHGFRGEFEAG
+81 IFSPEHGFRGDIEAG
-96 ELIANYTDKTTGLPV
+96 ELIGNYTDKVTGLPV

-122 ADHLSDIDIV
+122 PADLSDVDVV

-148 TMHFVMEACAEN
+148 TMHYVMEACAEN
-160 GKPLIV
+160 NKPLII

-177 DGPVLDTNYRSFVG
+177 DGPVLDTAYRSFVG
-191 MHPVPLVH
+191 MHPVPLIH

-209 INGQGWLSGKIKC
+209 INGEGWLKGKIQC
-222 QLTVIPCK
+222 NLTVIPCR

-242 RPSPNLPNHLSV
+242 RPSPNLPNHLSI

-276 PFQVFGY
+276 PFQVFG
-283 PDFPNKE
+283 FPNFPDKG
-290 FRYVPVEK
+290 FRYIPVEK

-319 YNVNYFLDRRE
+319 YSVNYFLDRRE
-330 IILDWLIYSYNSYPE
+330 IILDWLIYSYNNYPE
-345 KDKFFNNFFRLLAGN
+345 KDKFFNNFFNLLAGTSV
-360 NELRRQIEQGLSAEE
+360 LRQQIENGLTPSE
-375 IRQTWQ
+375 IRATWQ
-381 PELEKFKQI
+381 PALEQFKLL
-390 RKRYLLYSDFE
+390 RKKYLLYPDFE

>member
-1 MAHILRRDV
+1 MRFGKI
-10 MIFKRTVI
+10 
-18 TVGVLVL
+18 VLTFSVSVFL
-25 LMTARAQEILP
+25 ITARAQEILP
-36 GARMI
+36 GARLMS
-41 NQYLPMLQGKRVAVV
+41 NYLPLIQGKRVAVV
-56 ANHTSLVGSKHLVDT
+56 ANHTTLVGSKHLVDT
-71 LLSLGVNIKK
+71 LLSAGVTIKK
-81 IFSPEHGFRGEFEAG
+81 IFSPEHGFRGDIEAG
-96 ELIANYTDKTTGLPV
+96 ELIGNYTDKVTGLPV

-122 ADHLSDIDIV
+122 PTDLSDVDVV

-148 TMHFVMEACAEN
+148 TMHYVMEACAEN
-160 GKPLIV
+160 NKPLII

-177 DGPVLDTNYRSFVG
+177 DGPVLDTAYRSFVG

-209 INGQGWLSGKIKC
+209 INGEGWLKGKIQC
-222 QLTVIPCK
+222 NLTVIPCR

-242 RPSPNLPNHLSV
+242 RPSPNLPNHLSI

-276 PFQVFGY
+276 PFQVFG
-283 PDFPNKE
+283 FPNFPDKG
-290 FRYVPVEK
+290 FRYIPVEK

-319 YNVNYFLDRRE
+319 YSVNYFLDRRE
-330 IILDWLIYSYNSYPE
+330 IILDWLIYSYNNYPE
-345 KDKFFNNFFRLLAGN
+345 KDKFFNNFFNLLAGTSV
-360 NELRRQIEQGLSAEE
+360 LRQQIENGLTPSE
-375 IRQTWQ
+375 IRATWQ
-381 PELEKFKQI
+381 PALEQFKLL
-390 RKRYLLYSDFE
+390 RKKYLLYPDFE

>member
-1 MAHILRRDV
+1 MVLILFGFIMR
-10 MIFKRTVI
+10 FKFLIVI
-18 TVGVLVL
+18 TL
-25 LMTARAQEILP
+25 LCIYTFPGLTQEILP
-36 GARMI
+36 GAR
-41 NQYLPMLQGKRVAVV
+41 QLEEYLPLLKEKRVAVV
-56 ANHTSLVGSKHLVDT
+56 ANHTTLVGTKHLVDT
-71 LLSLGVNIKK
+71 LISLGININK
-81 IFSPEHGFRGEFEAG
+81 IFCPEHGFRGDVEAG
-96 ELIANYTDKTTGLPV
+96 AHIGNYVDRQTGLPV
-111 ISLYGGSKKPK
+111 VSLYGRNKKPK
-122 ADHLSDIDIV
+122 ADDLQDVDIV

-148 TMHFVMEACAEN
+148 TMHYVMEACAEN
-160 GKPLIV
+160 GKPVVI

-204 EFAQM
+204 EYARM
-209 INGQGWLSGKIKC
+209 INGEGWLKNHIKC
-222 QLTVIPCK
+222 ELIVIPCK

-235 MTTALPV
+235 MTMALPV
-242 RPSPNLPNHLSV
+242 KPSPNLPNHLSV

-283 PDFPNKE
+283 PDFPNKD
-290 FRYVPVEK
+290 FKYIPVEK

-319 YNVNYFLDRRE
+319 YNVNYFLDHRM

-345 KDKFFNNFFRLLAGN
+345 KDKFFNNFFKLLAGS
-360 NELRRQIEQGLSAEE
+360 EQLRSQIEQGLSAAE
-375 IRQTWQ
+375 IRKSWQ
-381 PELEKFKQI
+381 PGLEKFKQI
-390 RKRYLLYSDFE
+390 RKRYLLYPDFE

>member
-1 MAHILRRDV
+1 MRFGKI
-10 MIFKRTVI
+10 
-18 TVGVLVL
+18 VLTLSVSL
-25 LMTARAQEILP
+25 FLITARAQEILP
-36 GARMI
+36 GARLMS
-41 NQYLPMLQGKRVAVV
+41 NYLPLVQGKRVAVV
-56 ANHTSLVGSKHLVDT
+56 ANHTTLVGSKHLVDT
-71 LLSLGVNIKK
+71 LLSAGVTVKK
-81 IFSPEHGFRGEFEAG
+81 IFSPEHGFRGDIEAG
-96 ELIANYTDKTTGLPV
+96 ELIGNYTDKVTGLPV

-122 ADHLSDIDIV
+122 PADLSDVDVV

-148 TMHFVMEACAEN
+148 TMHYVMEACAEN
-160 GKPLIV
+160 NKPLII

-177 DGPVLDTNYRSFVG
+177 DGPVLDTAYRSFVG

-209 INGQGWLSGKIKC
+209 INAEGWLKGKIQC
-222 QLTVIPCK
+222 NLTVIPCR

-242 RPSPNLPNHLSV
+242 RPSPNLPNHLSI

-276 PFQVFGY
+276 PFQVFG
-283 PDFPNKE
+283 FPNFPDKG
-290 FRYVPVEK
+290 FRYIPVEK

-319 YNVNYFLDRRE
+319 YSVNYFLDRRE
-330 IILDWLIYSYNSYPE
+330 IILDWLIYSYNNYPE
-345 KDKFFNNFFRLLAGN
+345 KDKFFNNFFNLLAGTSL
-360 NELRRQIEQGLSAEE
+360 LRQQIESGLTPSE
-375 IRQTWQ
+375 IRATWQ
-381 PELEKFKQI
+381 PALEQFKLL
-390 RKRYLLYSDFE
+390 RKKYLLYPDFE